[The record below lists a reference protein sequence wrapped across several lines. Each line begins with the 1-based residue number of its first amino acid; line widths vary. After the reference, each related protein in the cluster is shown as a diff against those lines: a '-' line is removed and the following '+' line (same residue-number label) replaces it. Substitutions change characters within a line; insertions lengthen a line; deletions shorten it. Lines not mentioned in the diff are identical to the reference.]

1 MSANKANASN
11 TQFTAPPGIPE
22 LRITHLF
29 DAPIELV
36 FKTWL
41 DPKRVPEW
49 WGPAYL
55 STSVEYM
62 EPKSGGSYRIIQRAP
77 DGKVHGFRGVYHT
90 VEAPHLIIS
99 TFEYDGF
106 PNHVSLDTYRFEA
119 RGKQTL
125 HTNTSIFQSLAD
137 RDGMVAS
144 NCEPGVRETMARM
157 ETLLQRLKERA

>member
-1 MSANKANASN
+1 MPASTANASK
-11 TQFTAPPGIPE
+11 TEFIAPPGVAE
-22 LRITHLF
+22 LHIARLF
-29 DAPIELV
+29 DAPVELV

-41 DPKRVPEW
+41 DPKLLPEW

-55 STSVEYM
+55 STTVERM
-62 EPKSGGSYRIIQRAP
+62 EPNSGGSYRILQHAP

-106 PNHVSLDTYRFEA
+106 PHHVSLDTYRFEA

-125 HTNTSIFQSLAD
+125 HTNTSVFQSLAD

-157 ETLLQRLKERA
+157 EKLLQRLKETT

>member
-1 MSANKANASN
+1 MPKTSANANS
-11 TQFTAPPGIPE
+11 TQFLAPPSVAE
-22 LRITHLF
+22 LHISHLF
-29 DAPIELV
+29 DAPLELV

-41 DPKRVPEW
+41 DPELIAEW

-55 STSVEYM
+55 STTVEHM
-62 EPKSGGSYRIIQRAP
+62 DPRSGGSYCINQREP
-77 DGKVHGFRGVYHT
+77 SGTVHGFRGVYHT

-106 PNHVSLDTYRFEA
+106 PNHVSLDSYRFEA

-125 HTNTSIFQSLAD
+125 HTNFSVFQSLAD

-144 NCEPGVRETMARM
+144 GCESGVRETMARM
-157 ETLLQRLKERA
+157 EKLLQKLKGTT